1 MSTYP
6 DLKKFIGKQISEA
19 PMSLQRI
26 VATKKEGE
34 RFWIGP
40 EDAQKMPE
48 DEAAAYDIAHKI
60 MMRLCIEAPIKHKS
74 GHPGGPLSAFTFA
87 YGVTCRRDPAED
99 EPLRFSP
106 GHLSLLEYPLQWFFG
121 RDGADPR
128 LASPQAIMDTF
139 RTIGGLPGHI
149 EAGVGDIP
157 FGTGPLGKGVSNALG
172 VAFGKK
178 YLKKSG
184 IVDVILADGD
194 SQEGQVLEAFRLAP
208 LLGLDNL
215 VVHGDWNDVQLAGLP
230 SSVVGAGT
238 DLASVAF
245 ALGWAVIEVQSGNNL
260 SQVRAA
266 LDLADSLAGK
276 GRPIF
281 LCYYTTMGNGVP
293 VMEQG
298 SNTGKK
304 NFHGSPLSADDAK
317 TSMDALKLP
326 SLADLTKAFDPVRAK
341 YKKRFETA
349 RAKRSSA
356 RLPFSLP
363 AGYKRTLKTDPG
375 AARTDFG
382 AVHLKALMAGDPR
395 IVVLHADLAGSG
407 GFNAVEKEFPGRV
420 INVGIAEANMYMMAA
435 GMRQA
440 GLLPVTYTFA
450 AFGVGEARANA
461 RLIDINTGH
470 IPLGVLHDCTHAGL
484 SVGEDG
490 ETHQERN
497 YVNIPF
503 DYTQVWVIGDSNQAG
518 AMAERAMQVIAA
530 GTESVYIFS
539 ARTGHPQ
546 LLTSAGKPLYDA
558 DYVFDG
564 RASMVR
570 GQGGSSDDAT
580 ILSYGSALHEAVKA
594 ADLLTA
600 QKRSIRVLNMACI
613 RPMDAG
619 AVLQAALETGHLIVA
634 EDHNTEGGLATQVA
648 DLLADLAVPCTLRR
662 IGVRHFLPSG
672 PSEQLTTLA
681 GLDAEDIANT
691 VEDQFAYRLAG
702 GEEAFVAFLYA
713 LKERLPHTRFG
724 STVAPFLFRLRNDV
738 GYFESLRLLW
748 KGRSFKAKL
757 PTSQELIAQLPAE
770 GIFADVNP
778 LTGILRAPQ
787 HDPGII

>member
-6 DLKKFIGKQISEA
+6 DFRQFVGKNVSEV

-26 VATKKEGE
+26 AAKKKIGE

-40 EDAQKMPE
+40 QDAKKLSN
-48 DEAAAYDIAHKI
+48 DEAEAYDTAHKI

-74 GHPGGPLSAFTFA
+74 GHPGGPLSAFTCG
-87 YGVTCRRDPAED
+87 YEVTRRRDPAKD
-99 EPLRFSP
+99 ESLRFSP
-106 GHLSLLEYPLQWFFG
+106 GHLSLLGFPLQWFFG
-121 RDGADPR
+121 RDGNDQR

-139 RTIGGLPGHI
+139 RTIGGLPGHV

-178 YLKKSG
+178 YLKKPG
-184 IVDVILADGD
+184 LVDVLLADGD
-194 SQEGQVLEAFRLAP
+194 SQEGQVAEAFRLAP

-215 VVHGDWNDVQLAGLP
+215 VVHGDWNDIQLAGVP
-230 SSVVGAGT
+230 SAIMGT
-238 DLASVAF
+238 DLPTMATVM
-245 ALGWAVIEVQSGNNL
+245 GWTVIEVQNGNDL

-266 LDLADSLAGK
+266 LDLADLQAGK
-276 GRPIF
+276 GSPVF
-281 LCYYTTMGNGVP
+281 VCYYTTMGDGVP
-293 VMEQG
+293 LMEQG

-304 NFHGSPLSADDAK
+304 NFHGSPLSGDEAK
-317 TSMDALKLP
+317 AALDSLKLP
-326 SLADLTKAFDPVRAK
+326 SLADLTKAFEPVRAK
-341 YKKRFETA
+341 HKKRFDAA
-349 RAKRSSA
+349 RAKRTSA
-356 RLPFSLP
+356 VLPFALP
-363 AGYKRTLKTDPG
+363 SAYKRALKTEPG

-382 AVHLKALMAGDPR
+382 AVHLKALMAGDSR

-407 GFNAVEKEFPGRV
+407 GFSAVEKVFPDRV
-420 INVGIAEANMYMMAA
+420 INVGVAEANMYMMAA

-450 AFGVGEARANA
+450 AFGMNEARANA

-503 DYTQVWVIGDSNQAG
+503 DHTQVWVIGDCNQAG
-518 AMAERAMQVIAA
+518 AMAERAMQMIAT
-530 GTESVYIFS
+530 GTESVYVFS
-539 ARTGHPQ
+539 ARTGSPQ
-546 LLTSAGKPLYDA
+546 LLTAEGKAFYGS

-570 GQGGSSDDAT
+570 GAGDSRDDAT

-594 ADLLTA
+594 ADLLA
-600 QKRSIRVLNMACI
+600 ANSKRSIRVLNMACI
-613 RPMDAG
+613 RPLDAS
-619 AVLQAALETGHLIVA
+619 AVLQAAIETGHLIVA

-648 DLLADLAVPCTLRR
+648 DLIADLSVPCTLRR
-662 IGVRHFLPSG
+662 IGVRHYLPSG
-672 PSEQLTTLA
+672 PSEQLTTLV

-691 VEDQFAYRLAG
+691 IEDQFAYRLAG
-702 GEEAFVAFLYA
+702 GEEALVAFLYA
-713 LKERLPHTRFG
+713 LRERLPHTRFVV
-724 STVAPFLFRLRNDV
+724 TAEPFLTKLRNDAE
-738 GYFESLRLLW
+738 YLDSLRLLW
-748 KGRSFKAKL
+748 KGRGIDPKKL
-757 PTSQELIAQLPAE
+757 PSTKELAGLLPLDGASV
-770 GIFADVNP
+770 GLNS
-778 LTGILRAPQ
+778 LTGMPLMPQ
-787 HDPGII
+787 HDSGIL

>member
-6 DLKKFIGKQISEA
+6 DLKKFIGKQISEV

-26 VATKKEGE
+26 AARKKEGE

-40 EDAQKMPE
+40 DDAEKLPA
-48 DEAAAYDIAHKI
+48 DEAKAYDTAHKI

-87 YGVTCRRDPAED
+87 YEVTRRRDPAKD
-99 EPLRFSP
+99 ESLRFSP
-106 GHLSLLEYPLQWFFG
+106 GHLSLLGFPLQWFFG
-121 RDGADPR
+121 RDGTDSR

-139 RTIGGLPGHI
+139 RTIGGLPGHV

-178 YLKKSG
+178 YLKKAG
-184 IVDVILADGD
+184 VVDVLLADGD
-194 SQEGQVLEAFRLAP
+194 SQEGQVAEAFRLAP
-208 LLGLDNL
+208 LLALDNL
-215 VVHGDWNDVQLAGLP
+215 VVHGDWNDIQLAGLP
-230 SSVVGAGT
+230 SAIMGT
-238 DLASVAF
+238 DLPSVA
-245 ALGWAVIEVQSGNNL
+245 AASGWSVIEVQNGNDL

-266 LDLADSLAGK
+266 LDQADRLAGK
-276 GRPIF
+276 GSPVF
-281 LCYYTTMGNGVP
+281 VCYYTTMGDGIAL
-293 VMEQG
+293 MEQG

-304 NFHGSPLSADDAK
+304 IFHGSPLSADEAK
-317 TSMDALKLP
+317 TALDALKLP
-326 SLADLTKAFDPVRAK
+326 SLADLTKAFEPVRAK
-341 YKKRFETA
+341 HKKRFDAA
-349 RAKRSSA
+349 RAKRSGA
-356 RLPFSLP
+356 RLEFSLP
-363 AGYKRTLKTDPG
+363 AGYKRVLKTEPG
-375 AARTDFG
+375 AARSDFG
-382 AVHLKALMAGDPR
+382 AVHLKALMAGDSR

-407 GFNAVEKEFPGRV
+407 GFNAVEKEFPNRV
-420 INVGIAEANMYMMAA
+420 INVGVAEANMYMMAA

-450 AFGVGEARANA
+450 AFGMNEARANA

-530 GTESVYIFS
+530 GTESVYVFS
-539 ARTGHPQ
+539 ARTGSPQ
-546 LLTSAGKPLYDA
+546 LLTSESKPLYGS

-564 RASMVR
+564 LASMVR
-570 GQGGSSDDAT
+570 GQGDSRDDAT

-594 ADLLTA
+594 ADLLVTH
-600 QKRSIRVLNMACI
+600 KRSIRVLNMACI

-634 EDHNTEGGLATQVA
+634 EDHNTEGGLASQVA

-662 IGVRHFLPSG
+662 IGVRHYLPSG
-672 PSEQLTTLA
+672 PSEQLTTLV

-724 STVAPFLFRLRNDV
+724 ATAEPFLVRLRNDAE
-738 GYFESLRLLW
+738 YMESLRKLW
-748 KGRSFKAKL
+748 KGRSFTAKL
-757 PTSQELIAQLPAE
+757 PTSQELLAQLPVE
-770 GIFADVNP
+770 GVFADVNP

>member
-6 DLKKFIGKQISEA
+6 DLKQFVGKNVSEA

-26 VATKKEGE
+26 AARKKDGE

-40 EDAQKMPE
+40 EDAKHVLE
-48 DEAAAYDIAHKI
+48 DEAKAYDTAHKI

-87 YGVTCRRDPAED
+87 YEVTRRRDPASD
-99 EPLRFSP
+99 ESLRFSP
-106 GHLSLLEYPLQWFFG
+106 GHLSLLGFPLQWFFG
-121 RDGADPR
+121 RDGDDAR

-139 RTIGGLPGHI
+139 RTIGGLPGHV
-149 EAGVGDIP
+149 EAGIGDIP

-172 VAFGKK
+172 VAFAKK

-184 IVDVILADGD
+184 IVDVVLADGD
-194 SQEGQVLEAFRLAP
+194 SQEGQVAEAFRLAS
-208 LLGLDNL
+208 LLGIDNL
-215 VVHGDWNDVQLAGLP
+215 VVHGDWNDIQLAGIP
-230 SSVVGAGT
+230 SSVVGMGT
-238 DLASVAF
+238 DLASVAV
-245 ALGWAVIEVQSGNNL
+245 ALGWAVIEVQNGNDL
-260 SQVRAA
+260 RQVRAA
-266 LDLADSLAGK
+266 LDQADLLAGK

-281 LCYYTTMGNGVP
+281 VCYYTTMGDGVP
-293 VMEQG
+293 LMEQG
-298 SNTGKK
+298 SNSGKK

-317 TSMDALKLP
+317 TALDSLHLP
-326 SLADLTKAFDPVRAK
+326 SLADLTKAFEPVRAK
-341 YKKRFETA
+341 HKKRFDAA

-356 RLPFSLP
+356 RLAFTLP
-363 AGYKRTLKTDPG
+363 ASYKRILKTEPG
-375 AARTDFG
+375 AARSDFG
-382 AVHLKALMAGDPR
+382 AIHIKALMAGDSR

-407 GFNAVEKEFPGRV
+407 GFSAVEKDFPDRV
-420 INVGIAEANMYMMAA
+420 INVGVAEANMYMMAA

-450 AFGVGEARANA
+450 AFGVNEARANA

-530 GTESVYIFS
+530 GTESVYVFS

-546 LLTSAGKPLYDA
+546 ILTAEGKALYGSA
-558 DYVFDG
+558 YVFDG
-564 RASMVR
+564 RASLVR
-570 GQGGSSDDAT
+570 GTGDSKDDAT

-594 ADLLTA
+594 ADLLLA
-600 QKRSIRVLNMACI
+600 HKRSIRVLNMACI

-634 EDHNTEGGLATQVA
+634 EDHNTEGGLASQVA

-672 PSEQLTTLA
+672 PSEQLTTLV

-724 STVAPFLFRLRNDV
+724 ATAESFIARLRNDAE
-738 GYFESLRLLW
+738 YMESLRLLW
-748 KGRSFKAKL
+748 KGRSYTAKL
-757 PTSQELIAQLPAE
+757 PTSQELLAQLPVE
-770 GIFADVNP
+770 GVFTDVNP